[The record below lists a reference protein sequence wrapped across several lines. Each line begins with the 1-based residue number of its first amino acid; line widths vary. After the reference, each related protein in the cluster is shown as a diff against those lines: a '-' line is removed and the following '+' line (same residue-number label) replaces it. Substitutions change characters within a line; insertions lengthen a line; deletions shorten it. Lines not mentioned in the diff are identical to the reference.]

1 MWRRVPCERQLNM
14 GQSVLRDTEK
24 SVTQS
29 QIEIYILSLYDRC
42 LLHDDMYVRNV
53 GLHCIGSPKRRLY
66 SAVLDCT
73 TVSLKLAINQVHT
86 VVCLERE
93 SG

>member
-29 QIEIYILSLYDRC
+29 QIEIYILSLNDRC

-53 GLHCIGSPKRRLY
+53 GYIVLAPRNGGYTVMYSTVLY
-66 SAVLDCT
+66 CQS
-73 TVSLKLAINQVHT
+73 
-86 VVCLERE
+86 
-93 SG
+93 